1 MGEPVDVAI
10 LGGGNAGYACAL
22 RAAQLGLSV
31 TMVERD
37 KVGGTCLHRGC
48 IPTKALLHSAEV
60 VDHIRS
66 AGDVGVL
73 VGEPSVDWGKV
84 LTYQTSVVSKLFKG
98 LQGVLK
104 ARKVNTLAGSGVLVA
119 PDAIEVG
126 GKVVRAKAVVL
137 ASGSYARSL
146 PGIPVDGK
154 AFINS
159 DHALRLEDIP
169 ASVIIIGAGAVGLE
183 FASLYRS
190 FGAEVTV
197 LEALP
202 RLAPGED
209 EEVSAELTRQF
220 KRRGITSF
228 AGVRVTGAEPGG
240 AGAQVTYEPA
250 GGAPVT
256 ITAERCL
263 VAAGRGPVSE
273 GLGYEDQGVLLE
285 RGYVVADEW
294 CRTGVDGVW
303 AIGDLITQPSLGL
316 PIPHLQLA
324 HVAFAE
330 GVHVAEQIA
339 GLDDPALVDY
349 LGVPRCTYSTPE
361 MASVG
366 LTEAQ
371 AQAAGYDVEVA
382 KFPWAASGKA
392 TILGEPHGF
401 VKAVSA
407 KAGRAG
413 GPGAGGKVLGVHMVG
428 PRVTEL
434 VAEAQLIVNWEA
446 YPTEVAA
453 LVHPHPTLSEALGET
468 MLHLAGKQ
476 LHGA

>member
-1 MGEPVDVAI
+1 MDVAI

-31 TMVERD
+31 TLVERD

-66 AGDVGVL
+66 AGDFGVL

-84 LTYQTSVVSKLFKG
+84 LGYQTSVVGKLYRG
-98 LQGVLK
+98 LQGVIK
-104 ARKVNTLAGSGVLVA
+104 ARKVNVAAGSGVLIA
-119 PDAIEVG
+119 PDAIEVTAAG
-126 GKVVRAKAVVL
+126 GDKQTVHARAVVL

-146 PGIPVDGK
+146 PFIEIDGE
-154 AFINS
+154 AFITS
-159 DHALRLEDIP
+159 DQALTLGDLP
-169 ASVIIIGAGAVGLE
+169 ASAVIIGAGAVGLE

-190 FGAEVTV
+190 FGVEVTI

-209 EEVSAELTRQF
+209 DEVSAELTRQF
-220 KRRGITSF
+220 RKRGIKSL
-228 AGVRVTGAEPGG
+228 AGVKVTAAEASGSGASI
-240 AGAQVTYEPA
+240 TYETSE
-250 GGAPVT
+250 GTTEVV
-256 ITAERCL
+256 TAERCL
-263 VAAGRGPVSE
+263 VATGRGPISE
-273 GLGYEDQGVLLE
+273 GLGYEEQGVRLE
-285 RGYVVADEW
+285 RGFVVTDEW
-294 CRTGVDGVW
+294 CRTGVDGLW
-303 AIGDLITQPSLGL
+303 AVGDLITQPSLGL

-330 GVHVAEQIA
+330 GIHVAEQIA
-339 GLDDPALVDY
+339 GSADPALVDY

-361 MASVG
+361 IASVG
-366 LTEAQ
+366 YTEAQ
-371 AQAAGYDVEVA
+371 AREAGYDVEIA
-382 KFPWAASGKA
+382 RYQWAASGKA
-392 TILGEPHGF
+392 SILGEPHGF
-401 VKAVSA
+401 VKAIA
-407 KAGRAG
+407 EKGGR
-413 GPGAGGKVLGVHMVG
+413 VLGVHMIG

-446 YPTEVAA
+446 YPAEVAA
-453 LVHPHPTLSEALGET
+453 LLHPHPTLSEAVGET

>member
-1 MGEPVDVAI
+1 MTEGVDVAI

-31 TMVERD
+31 ILVERD

-60 VDHIRS
+60 IDHIRS
-66 AGDVGVL
+66 AGDFGVL

-84 LTYQTSVVSKLFKG
+84 LGYQSAVVTKLYRG
-98 LQGVLK
+98 LQGVIK
-104 ARKVNTLAGSGVLVA
+104 ARKVTVLAGSGVLVA
-119 PDAIEVG
+119 PDAIEVTTPDG
-126 GKVVRAKAVVL
+126 GKQTVQARAVVL

-146 PGIPVDGK
+146 PFIQIDGE
-154 AFINS
+154 AFITS
-159 DHALRLEDIP
+159 DHALTLGDLP
-169 ASVIIIGAGAVGLE
+169 ASAVIIGAGAVGLE

-190 FGAEVTV
+190 FGVEVTI

-220 KRRGITSF
+220 RKRGIKS
-228 AGVRVTGAEPGG
+228 VTGVKVTATEASGNG
-240 AGAQVTYEPA
+240 ASVTYETA
-250 GGAPVT
+250 DGKTEVV
-256 ITAERCL
+256 TAERCL
-263 VAAGRGPVSE
+263 VATGRGPISE
-273 GLGYEDQGVLLE
+273 GLGYEEQGVRLE
-285 RGYVVADEW
+285 RGFVVTDEW

-303 AIGDLITQPSLGL
+303 AVGDLITQPSLGL

-330 GVHVAEQIA
+330 GIHVAEQIA
-339 GLDDPALVDY
+339 GSADPALVDY
-349 LGVPRCTYSTPE
+349 LGVPRCTYTTPE
-361 MASVG
+361 IASVG
-366 LTEAQ
+366 YTEAQ
-371 AQAAGYDVEVA
+371 AREAGYDVEVA
-382 KFPWAASGKA
+382 RYQWAASGKA
-392 TILGEPHGF
+392 SILGEPHGF
-401 VKAVSA
+401 VKSIAE
-407 KAGRAG
+407 K
-413 GPGAGGKVLGVHMVG
+413 GGKVLGVHMIG

-434 VAEAQLIVNWEA
+434 VAEAQLIFNWEA
-446 YPTEVAA
+446 YPAEVAA
-453 LVHPHPTLSEALGET
+453 LLHPHPTLSEAVGET

>member
-1 MGEPVDVAI
+1 MAEGVDVAI

-31 TMVERD
+31 ILVERD

-66 AGDVGVL
+66 AGDFGVL

-84 LTYQTSVVSKLFKG
+84 LGYQSAVVTKLYRG
-98 LQGVLK
+98 LQGVIK
-104 ARKVNTLAGSGVLVA
+104 ARKVTVLAGSGVLVA
-119 PDAIEVG
+119 PDAIEVTTPDG
-126 GKVVRAKAVVL
+126 GKQTVQARAVVL

-146 PGIPVDGK
+146 PFIQIDGE
-154 AFINS
+154 AFITS
-159 DHALRLEDIP
+159 DHALTLGDLP
-169 ASVIIIGAGAVGLE
+169 ASAIIIGAGAVGLE

-190 FGAEVTV
+190 FGVEVTI

-220 KRRGITSF
+220 RKRGIKS
-228 AGVRVTGAEPGG
+228 VTGVKVTAAEASGNG
-240 AGAQVTYEPA
+240 ASITYETSD
-250 GGAPVT
+250 GKTEVV
-256 ITAERCL
+256 TAERCL
-263 VAAGRGPVSE
+263 VATGRGPISE
-273 GLGYEDQGVLLE
+273 GLGYEEQGVRLE
-285 RGYVVADEW
+285 RGFVVTDEW

-303 AIGDLITQPSLGL
+303 AVGDLITQPSLGL

-330 GVHVAEQIA
+330 GIHVAEQIA
-339 GLDDPALVDY
+339 GSADPALVDY
-349 LGVPRCTYSTPE
+349 LGVPRCTYTTPE
-361 MASVG
+361 IASVG
-366 LTEAQ
+366 YTEAQ
-371 AQAAGYDVEVA
+371 AREAGYDVEVA
-382 KFPWAASGKA
+382 RYQWAASGKA
-392 TILGEPHGF
+392 SILGEPHGF
-401 VKAVSA
+401 VKSIAE
-407 KAGRAG
+407 K
-413 GPGAGGKVLGVHMVG
+413 GGKVLGVHMIG

-434 VAEAQLIVNWEA
+434 VAEAQLIFNWEA

-453 LVHPHPTLSEALGET
+453 LLHPHPTLSEAVGET

>member
-1 MGEPVDVAI
+1 MAEGVDVAI

-31 TMVERD
+31 ILVERD

-66 AGDVGVL
+66 AGDFGVL

-84 LTYQTSVVSKLFKG
+84 LGYQTSVVAKLYRG
-98 LQGVLK
+98 LQGVIK
-104 ARKVNTLAGSGVLVA
+104 ARKVTVLAGSGVLVA
-119 PDAIEVG
+119 PDAIEVTTAG
-126 GKVVRAKAVVL
+126 GDKQTVQARAVVL

-146 PGIPVDGK
+146 PFIQIDGE
-154 AFINS
+154 AFITS
-159 DHALRLEDIP
+159 DQALTLGDLP
-169 ASVIIIGAGAVGLE
+169 ASAIIIGAGAVGLE

-190 FGAEVTV
+190 FGVEVTI

-220 KRRGITSF
+220 RKRGIKS
-228 AGVRVTGAEPGG
+228 VTGVKVTAAEASGNG
-240 AGAQVTYEPA
+240 ASVTYETSD
-250 GGAPVT
+250 GKTEVV
-256 ITAERCL
+256 TAERCL
-263 VAAGRGPVSE
+263 VATGRGPISE
-273 GLGYEDQGVLLE
+273 GLGYEEQGVRLE
-285 RGYVVADEW
+285 RGFVVTDEW

-303 AIGDLITQPSLGL
+303 AVGDLITQPSLGL

-330 GVHVAEQIA
+330 GIHVAEQIA
-339 GLDDPALVDY
+339 GSADPALVDY
-349 LGVPRCTYSTPE
+349 IGVPRCTYTTPE
-361 MASVG
+361 IASVG
-366 LTEAQ
+366 YTEAQ
-371 AQAAGYDVEVA
+371 AREAGFDVEVA
-382 KFPWAASGKA
+382 RYQWAASGKA
-392 TILGEPHGF
+392 SILGEPYGF
-401 VKAVSA
+401 VKSIAE
-407 KAGRAG
+407 K
-413 GPGAGGKVLGVHMVG
+413 GGKVLGVHMIG

-434 VAEAQLIVNWEA
+434 VAEAQLIFNWEA
-446 YPTEVAA
+446 YPAEVAA
-453 LVHPHPTLSEALGET
+453 LLHPHPTLSEAVGET

>member
-1 MGEPVDVAI
+1 MAEGVDVAI

-31 TMVERD
+31 ILVERD

-66 AGDVGVL
+66 AGDFGVL

-84 LTYQTSVVSKLFKG
+84 LGYQSAVVTKLYRG
-98 LQGVLK
+98 LQGVIK
-104 ARKVNTLAGSGVLVA
+104 ARKVTVLAGSGVLVA
-119 PDAIEVG
+119 PDAIEVTTPDG
-126 GKVVRAKAVVL
+126 GKQTVQARAVVL

-146 PGIPVDGK
+146 PFIQIDGE
-154 AFINS
+154 AFITS
-159 DHALRLEDIP
+159 DHALTLGDLP
-169 ASVIIIGAGAVGLE
+169 ASAIIIGAGAVGLE

-190 FGAEVTV
+190 FGVEVTI

-220 KRRGITSF
+220 RKRGIKS
-228 AGVRVTGAEPGG
+228 VTGVKVTAAEASGNG
-240 AGAQVTYEPA
+240 ASVTYETA
-250 GGAPVT
+250 DGKTEVV
-256 ITAERCL
+256 TAERCL
-263 VAAGRGPVSE
+263 VATGRGPISE
-273 GLGYEDQGVLLE
+273 GLGYEEQGVRLE
-285 RGYVVADEW
+285 RGFVVTDEW

-303 AIGDLITQPSLGL
+303 AVGDLITQPSLGL

-330 GVHVAEQIA
+330 GIHVAEQIA
-339 GLDDPALVDY
+339 GSADPALVDY
-349 LGVPRCTYSTPE
+349 LGVPRCTYTTPE
-361 MASVG
+361 IASVG
-366 LTEAQ
+366 YTEAQ
-371 AQAAGYDVEVA
+371 AREAGYDVEVA
-382 KFPWAASGKA
+382 RYPWAASGKA
-392 TILGEPHGF
+392 SILGEPHGF
-401 VKAVSA
+401 VKSIAE
-407 KAGRAG
+407 K
-413 GPGAGGKVLGVHMVG
+413 GGKVLGVHMIG

-434 VAEAQLIVNWEA
+434 VAEAQLIFNWEA
-446 YPTEVAA
+446 YPVEVAA
-453 LVHPHPTLSEALGET
+453 LLHPHPTLSEAVGET

>member
-1 MGEPVDVAI
+1 MTEGVDVAI

-31 TMVERD
+31 ILVERD

-66 AGDVGVL
+66 AGDFGVL

-84 LTYQTSVVSKLFKG
+84 LGYQSAVVGKLYRG
-98 LQGVLK
+98 LQGVIK
-104 ARKVNTLAGSGVLVA
+104 ARKVNVVAGSGVLVA
-119 PDAIEVG
+119 PDAIEVTGAG
-126 GKVVRAKAVVL
+126 GDKQTVQARAVVL

-146 PGIPVDGK
+146 PFIQIDGE
-154 AFINS
+154 AFITS
-159 DHALRLEDIP
+159 DHALTLGDLP
-169 ASVIIIGAGAVGLE
+169 ASAIIIGAGAVGLE

-190 FGAEVTV
+190 FGVEVTI

-220 KRRGITSF
+220 RKRGIKSLTGVKVTS
-228 AGVRVTGAEPGG
+228 AEASGNGASI
-240 AGAQVTYEPA
+240 TYETSD
-250 GGAPVT
+250 GKTEVV
-256 ITAERCL
+256 TAERCL
-263 VAAGRGPVSE
+263 VATGRGPISE
-273 GLGYEDQGVLLE
+273 GLGYEEQGVRLE
-285 RGYVVADEW
+285 RGFVVTDEW

-303 AIGDLITQPSLGL
+303 AVGDLITQPSLGL

-330 GVHVAEQIA
+330 GIHVAEQIA
-339 GLDDPALVDY
+339 GSADPALVDY
-349 LGVPRCTYSTPE
+349 LGVPRCTYSSPE
-361 MASVG
+361 IASVG
-366 LTEAQ
+366 YTEAQ
-371 AQAAGYDVEVA
+371 AREAGYDVEVA
-382 KFPWAASGKA
+382 RYQWAASGKA
-392 TILGEPHGF
+392 SILGEPHGF
-401 VKAVSA
+401 VKAIA
-407 KAGRAG
+407 ER
-413 GPGAGGKVLGVHMVG
+413 GGKVLGVHMIG

-446 YPTEVAA
+446 YPAEVAA
-453 LVHPHPTLSEALGET
+453 LLHPHPTLSEAVGET

>member
-1 MGEPVDVAI
+1 MAEGVDVAI

-31 TMVERD
+31 ILVERD

-66 AGDVGVL
+66 AGDFGVL

-84 LTYQTSVVSKLFKG
+84 LGYQSAVVTKLYRG

-104 ARKVNTLAGSGVLVA
+104 ARKVTILAGSGVLVA
-119 PDAIEVG
+119 PDAMEVTTPDG
-126 GKVVRAKAVVL
+126 GKQTVQARAVVL

-146 PGIPVDGK
+146 PFIQIDGE
-154 AFINS
+154 AFITS
-159 DHALRLEDIP
+159 DQALTLGDLP
-169 ASVIIIGAGAVGLE
+169 ASAIIIGAGAVGLE

-190 FGAEVTV
+190 FGVEVTI

-220 KRRGITSF
+220 RRRGIKSMT
-228 AGVRVTGAEPGG
+228 GVKVTAAEASGNGASI
-240 AGAQVTYEPA
+240 TYETSD
-250 GGAPVT
+250 GKTEVV
-256 ITAERCL
+256 TAERCL
-263 VAAGRGPVSE
+263 VATGRGPISE
-273 GLGYEDQGVLLE
+273 GLGYEEQGVRLE
-285 RGYVVADEW
+285 RGFVVTDEW

-303 AIGDLITQPSLGL
+303 AVGDLITQPSLGL

-330 GVHVAEQIA
+330 GIHVAEQIA
-339 GLDDPALVDY
+339 GSADPALVDY
-349 LGVPRCTYSTPE
+349 LGVPRCTYTTPE
-361 MASVG
+361 IASVG
-366 LTEAQ
+366 YTEAQ
-371 AQAAGYDVEVA
+371 AREAGYDVEVA
-382 KFPWAASGKA
+382 RYQWAASGKA
-392 TILGEPHGF
+392 SILGEPHGF
-401 VKAVSA
+401 VKSIAE
-407 KAGRAG
+407 K
-413 GPGAGGKVLGVHMVG
+413 GGKVLGVHMIG

-434 VAEAQLIVNWEA
+434 VAEAQLIFNWEA
-446 YPTEVAA
+446 YPAEVAA
-453 LVHPHPTLSEALGET
+453 LLHPHPTLSEAVGET

>member
-1 MGEPVDVAI
+1 MTEGVDVAI

-22 RAAQLGLSV
+22 RAAQLGLNV
-31 TMVERD
+31 TLVERD

-60 VDHIRS
+60 IDHIRS
-66 AGDVGVL
+66 AGDFGVL

-84 LTYQTSVVSKLFKG
+84 LGYQSAVVGKLYRG
-98 LQGVLK
+98 LQGVIK
-104 ARKVNTLAGSGVLVA
+104 ARKVTVTAGSGVLIA
-119 PDAIEVG
+119 PDAIEVTAAG
-126 GKVVRAKAVVL
+126 GDRQTVHARAVVL

-146 PGIPVDGK
+146 PFIEIDGE
-154 AFINS
+154 AFITS
-159 DHALRLEDIP
+159 DHALTLGDLP
-169 ASVIIIGAGAVGLE
+169 ASAIIIGAGAVGLE

-190 FGAEVTV
+190 FGVDVTI

-220 KRRGITSF
+220 RKRGIKAL
-228 AGVRVTGAEPGG
+228 AGVKVTAAEASGGG
-240 AGAQVTYEPA
+240 ASITYETSESRSE
-250 GGAPVT
+250 VV
-256 ITAERCL
+256 TAERCL
-263 VAAGRGPVSE
+263 VATGRGPISE
-273 GLGYEDQGVLLE
+273 GLGYEEQGVRLE
-285 RGYVVADEW
+285 RGFVVTDEW
-294 CRTGVDGVW
+294 CRTGVDGLW
-303 AIGDLITQPSLGL
+303 AVGDLITQPSLGL

-330 GVHVAEQIA
+330 GIHVAEQIA
-339 GLDDPALVDY
+339 GSADPALVDY

-366 LTEAQ
+366 YTEAQ
-371 AQAAGYDVEVA
+371 AREAGYDVEVA
-382 KFPWAASGKA
+382 RYQWAASGKA
-392 TILGEPHGF
+392 SILGEPHGF
-401 VKAVSA
+401 VKAIA
-407 KAGRAG
+407 EK
-413 GPGAGGKVLGVHMVG
+413 GGKVLGVHMIG

-446 YPTEVAA
+446 YPAEVAA
-453 LVHPHPTLSEALGET
+453 LLHPHPTLSEAVGET

>member
-1 MGEPVDVAI
+1 MTEGVDVAI

-22 RAAQLGLSV
+22 RAAQLGLNV
-31 TMVERD
+31 TLVERD

-60 VDHIRS
+60 IDHIRS
-66 AGDVGVL
+66 AGDFGVL

-84 LTYQTSVVSKLFKG
+84 LGYQSAVVSKLYRG
-98 LQGVLK
+98 LQGVIK
-104 ARKVNTLAGSGVLVA
+104 ARKVTVSAGSGVLIA
-119 PDAIEVG
+119 PDAIEVTAAG
-126 GKVVRAKAVVL
+126 GDKQRVHARAVVL

-146 PGIPVDGK
+146 PFITIDGE
-154 AFINS
+154 AFITS
-159 DHALRLEDIP
+159 DHALTLGDLP
-169 ASVIIIGAGAVGLE
+169 ASAIIIGAGAVGLE

-190 FGAEVTV
+190 FGVDVTI

-220 KRRGITSF
+220 RKRGIKAL
-228 AGVRVTGAEPGG
+228 AGVKVTAAEATSSGASI
-240 AGAQVTYEPA
+240 TYETSD
-250 GGAPVT
+250 GSTEVV
-256 ITAERCL
+256 TAERCL
-263 VAAGRGPVSE
+263 VATGRGPISE
-273 GLGYEDQGVLLE
+273 GLGYEEQGVRLE
-285 RGYVVADEW
+285 RGFVVTDEW
-294 CRTGVDGVW
+294 CRTGVDGLW
-303 AIGDLITQPSLGL
+303 AVGDLITQPSLGL

-330 GVHVAEQIA
+330 GIHVAEQIA
-339 GLDDPALVDY
+339 GSADPALVDY

-361 MASVG
+361 IASVG
-366 LTEAQ
+366 YTEAQ
-371 AQAAGYDVEVA
+371 AREAGYDVEVVHYH
-382 KFPWAASGKA
+382 WAASGKA
-392 TILGEPHGF
+392 SILGEPHGF
-401 VKAVSA
+401 VKTIAE
-407 KAGRAG
+407 K
-413 GPGAGGKVLGVHMVG
+413 GGKVLGVHMIG

-446 YPTEVAA
+446 YPAEVAA
-453 LVHPHPTLSEALGET
+453 LLHPHPTLSEAVGES

>member
-1 MGEPVDVAI
+1 MDVAI

-22 RAAQLGLSV
+22 RAAQLGLRV
-31 TMVERD
+31 TLVERD

-66 AGDVGVL
+66 AGDFGVL

-84 LTYQTSVVSKLFKG
+84 LGYQTSVVGKLYRG
-98 LQGVLK
+98 LQGVIK
-104 ARKVNTLAGSGVLVA
+104 ARKVNVTAGSGVLIA
-119 PDAIEVG
+119 PDAIEVTAAG
-126 GKVVRAKAVVL
+126 GDKQTVHARAVVL

-146 PGIPVDGK
+146 PFIEIDGE
-154 AFINS
+154 AFITS
-159 DHALRLEDIP
+159 DQALTLGDLP
-169 ASVIIIGAGAVGLE
+169 ASAVIIGAGAVGLE

-190 FGAEVTV
+190 FGVEVTI

-209 EEVSAELTRQF
+209 DEVSAELTRQF
-220 KRRGITSF
+220 RKRGIKSL
-228 AGVRVTGAEPGG
+228 AGVKVTAAEASGSGASI
-240 AGAQVTYEPA
+240 TYETSE
-250 GGAPVT
+250 GTTEVV
-256 ITAERCL
+256 TAERCL
-263 VAAGRGPVSE
+263 VATGRGPISE
-273 GLGYEDQGVLLE
+273 GLGYEEQGVRLE
-285 RGYVVADEW
+285 RGFVVTDEW
-294 CRTGVDGVW
+294 CRTGVDGLW
-303 AIGDLITQPSLGL
+303 AVGDLITQPSLGL

-330 GVHVAEQIA
+330 GIHVAEQIA
-339 GLDDPALVDY
+339 GSADPALVDY

-361 MASVG
+361 IASVG
-366 LTEAQ
+366 YTEAQ
-371 AQAAGYDVEVA
+371 AREAGYDVEIA
-382 KFPWAASGKA
+382 RYQWAASGKA
-392 TILGEPHGF
+392 SILGEPHGF
-401 VKAVSA
+401 VKAIA
-407 KAGRAG
+407 EK
-413 GPGAGGKVLGVHMVG
+413 GGKVLGVHMIG

-446 YPTEVAA
+446 YPAEVAA
-453 LVHPHPTLSEALGET
+453 LLHPHPTLSEAVGET